1 MDRVIECVPNF
12 SEGRDRGT
20 IDAITGAMERA
31 GAKVLDVEM
40 GAAANRTV
48 VTLAGHP
55 EAVLEAAFEGIRV
68 ATERIDMTRHR
79 GEHPRLGATD
89 VCPLVPLRGVTL
101 EECAALARTLGE
113 RVGREL
119 GIPVFL
125 YEAAATRPERT
136 SLASIRQGEYEGLE
150 ARLQDPDWQPDFG
163 PARFLPRTGAV
174 VIGARPVLIAYNVN
188 LNTRDRTLASRIA
201 VRIREAGGIA
211 RGSDG
216 ERLLDPDG
224 QPVRLPGM
232 LRAVRA
238 VGWVIDEYGIAQV
251 SVNLLDHRVTPLHE
265 VYEEVQRQAAA
276 LGVRATGSE
285 VVGLLPLEA
294 LLQAGRH
301 YLERQ
306 GSSPEAPE
314 PDLVHIAIR
323 SLGLHDARPFDP
335 RHKVIE
341 YRLQEGQQ
349 RLTDLP
355 VTEFAHRVSGDA
367 PTPGG
372 GSVAALAGALG
383 SALVAMVGNLT
394 WRRPERRE
402 DREALARLARE
413 AQDLKERLL
422 HGVHEDSAAF
432 DGILAA
438 RRLPQGTEAEKAA
451 RTEAIRRAEQRAVEV
466 PWQTLQAAARVA
478 ELAARAVEIG
488 YDQCRSDAGAAAA
501 MAVAAAEGAALNV
514 RINLVGRTDPEA
526 ESLRSRTRELLEAAR
541 RAARTALAALDAS
554 L

>member
-1 MDRVIECVPNF
+1 MDRLIECVPNF
-12 SEGRDRGT
+12 SEGRDRTT
-20 IDAITGAMERA
+20 IDAITAAMERA

-48 VTLAGHP
+48 VTLAGPP
-55 EAVLEAAFEGIRV
+55 ETVLEAAFEGIRT
-68 ATERIDMTRHR
+68 AADRIDMTRHH

-101 EECAALARTLGE
+101 EECAALARSLGE

-136 SLASIRQGEYEGLE
+136 SLATIRQGEYEGLE

-174 VIGARPVLIAYNVN
+174 VIGARPILIAYNVN

-201 VRIREAGGIA
+201 VRVREAGGIA
-211 RGSDG
+211 RGTDG
-216 ERLLDPDG
+216 ERLLDPEG
-224 QPVRLPGM
+224 RPVKVPGT

-265 VYEEVQRQAAA
+265 VFEEVRRQADS
-276 LGVRATGSE
+276 LGVRVTGSE

-306 GSSPEAPE
+306 GACPEAPE
-314 PDLVHIAIR
+314 PDLVHLAVR

-335 RHKVIE
+335 RRKVIE
-341 YRLQEGQQ
+341 YRLEEGES

-355 VTEFAHRVSGDA
+355 VTDFVHRVSGDA

-394 WRRPERRE
+394 WRRPERKD
-402 DREALARLARE
+402 DREELARLARE
-413 AQDLKERLL
+413 AQNLKERLL
-422 HGVHEDSAAF
+422 RGVHEDSAAF
-432 DGILAA
+432 DAILAA
-438 RRLPQGTEAEKAA
+438 RRLPQGTDSEKAA
-451 RTEAIRRAEQRAVEV
+451 RAEAIRRAEQRAVEV
-466 PWQTLQAAARVA
+466 PWETLEAAARVA
-478 ELAARAVEIG
+478 ELAAQAVAVG
-488 YDQCRSDAGAAAA
+488 YEQCRSDAGAAAA

-526 ESLRSRTRELLEAAR
+526 ESLRRQALEVLSRARGAGHAA
-541 RAARTALAALDAS
+541 LSALDAT

>member
-1 MDRVIECVPNF
+1 MDRLIECVPNF
-12 SEGRDRGT
+12 SEGRDRGI
-20 IDAITGAMERA
+20 IDAITAAMERA

-48 VTLAGHP
+48 VTLAGTP
-55 EAVLEAAFEGIRV
+55 ETVVEAAFEGIRT
-68 ATERIDMTRHR
+68 AAERIDMSRHH

-101 EECAALARTLGE
+101 EECAALARSLGE

-125 YEAAATRPERT
+125 YEAAASRPERA
-136 SLASIRQGEYEGLE
+136 SLAAIRQGEYEGLE
-150 ARLQDPDWQPDFG
+150 ARLKDPDWQPDFG

-174 VIGARPVLIAYNVN
+174 VIGARPILIAYNVN

-211 RGSDG
+211 RGTDG
-216 ERLLDPDG
+216 ERLLDPEG
-224 QPVRLPGM
+224 RPVKVPGT

-265 VYEEVQRQAAA
+265 VYEEVRRQAAA
-276 LGVRATGSE
+276 LGVMVTGSE

-294 LLQAGRH
+294 LLEAGRH
-301 YLERQ
+301 FLEQQ
-306 GSSPEAPE
+306 GACPEAPE
-314 PDLVHIAIR
+314 PELVHIAVR

-335 RHKVIE
+335 QRKVIE
-341 YRLQEGQQ
+341 YRVREGDQ

-355 VTEFAHRVSGDA
+355 VTEFVHRVSGDA

-372 GSVAALAGALG
+372 GSVAALSGALG

-394 WRRPERRE
+394 WRRPERKE
-402 DREALARLARE
+402 DRAALGGLARE

-422 HGVHEDSAAF
+422 RGVHDDSAAF
-432 DGILAA
+432 DAILAA
-438 RRLPQGTEAEKAA
+438 RRLPQGTDAEKAA
-451 RTEAIRRAEQRAVEV
+451 RAEAIRRAEQRAVEV
-466 PWQTLQAAARVA
+466 PWETLQAAARVA
-478 ELAARAVEIG
+478 ELAAQAVAVG
-488 YDQCRSDAGAAAA
+488 YEQCRSDAGAAAA

-526 ESLRSRTRELLEAAR
+526 ESLRGQATE
-541 RAARTALAALDAS
+541 ALARAREAGRSALSALDAT

>member
-1 MDRVIECVPNF
+1 MDRLIECVPNF
-12 SEGRDRGT
+12 SEGRDRTT
-20 IDAITGAMERA
+20 IDAITAAMERA

-48 VTLAGHP
+48 VTLAGPP
-55 EAVLEAAFEGIRV
+55 ETVLEAAFEGIRT
-68 ATERIDMTRHR
+68 AADRIDMTRHH

-101 EECAALARTLGE
+101 EECAALARSLGE

-136 SLASIRQGEYEGLE
+136 SLATIRQGEYEGLE

-174 VIGARPVLIAYNVN
+174 VIGARPILIAYNVN

-201 VRIREAGGIA
+201 VRVREAGGIA
-211 RGSDG
+211 RGTDG
-216 ERLLDPDG
+216 ERLLDPEG
-224 QPVRLPGM
+224 RPVKVPGT

-265 VYEEVQRQAAA
+265 VFEEVRRQADS
-276 LGVRATGSE
+276 LGVRVTGSE

-306 GSSPEAPE
+306 GACPEAPE
-314 PDLVHIAIR
+314 PDLVHLAVR

-335 RHKVIE
+335 RRKVIE
-341 YRLQEGQQ
+341 YRLEEGES

-355 VTEFAHRVSGDA
+355 VTDFVHRVSGDA

-394 WRRPERRE
+394 WRRPERKD
-402 DREALARLARE
+402 DREELARLARE
-413 AQDLKERLL
+413 AQNLKERLL
-422 HGVHEDSAAF
+422 RGVHEDSAAF
-432 DGILAA
+432 DAILAA
-438 RRLPQGTEAEKAA
+438 RRLPQGTDSEKAA

-466 PWQTLQAAARVA
+466 PWETLEAAARVA
-478 ELAARAVEIG
+478 ELAAQAVAVG
-488 YDQCRSDAGAAAA
+488 YEQCRSDAGAAAA

-526 ESLRSRTRELLEAAR
+526 ESLRRQALEVLSRARGAGHAA
-541 RAARTALAALDAS
+541 LSALDAT